1 MVLTVHHLGISQS
14 ERIVFLCEELGI
26 EYKLVKHTRDPI
38 MAPKSFKS
46 LPGNQT
52 GAAPF
57 LEDSEAGITLS
68 ESGAICDYVLG
79 KYAHEGGSKKLK
91 KEYGDKGYVDFVY
104 YYNFAN
110 GNLQPALSKAMLLAA
125 AQVPQDNAMAQY
137 AAHSV
142 NQSLSMLD
150 AHLKD
155 NKWLAGEDFTVA
167 DCMIIYSLTT
177 QRYFAPRSYEKYPNI
192 VRYLK
197 DIGERP
203 AYQKAMEK
211 GDPEMKLLLGAEAP
225 EKSLVAGGRSG
236 IGYLEEEVAKSIVCF
251 CCVHPYCML
260 TSSYNVS
267 DLNSGRVNMFVPSMT
282 EVPPS
287 WGVLEGSL

>member
-26 EYKLVKHTRDPI
+26 EYNLVKHTRDPI
-38 MAPKSFKS
+38 MAPQSFKS

-52 GAAPF
+52 GQSPF
-57 LEDSEAGITLS
+57 LEDPEEGVTLS
-68 ESGAICDYVLG
+68 ESGAICDYILG
-79 KYAHEGGSKKLK
+79 KYANQGGRKLK

-110 GNLQPALSKAMLLAA
+110 GNLQPTLSKVMLLTAA
-125 AQVPQDNAMAQY
+125 KVPQDNPMAQY
-137 AAHSV
+137 AAHGV
-142 NQSLSMLD
+142 HQSLSILD
-150 AHLKD
+150 SHLKD
-155 NKWLAGEDFTVA
+155 NKWLAGEDFTAA

-177 QRYFAPRSYEKYPNI
+177 QRYFAPRGFEEYPNI

-211 GDPEMKLLLGAEAP
+211 GDPEMQVLLGAEAP
-225 EKSLVAGGRSG
+225 EKSLIAAGGVG
-236 IGYLEEEVAKSIVCF
+236 
-251 CCVHPYCML
+251 
-260 TSSYNVS
+260 S
-267 DLNSGRVNMFVPSMT
+267 DVWRKK
-282 EVPPS
+282 
-287 WGVLEGSL
+287 